1 MEVSGHLGGDARSSS
16 SVSSFPFV
24 LCPLRASV
32 PSSHS
37 GLGPTHSPAGL
48 SRLGSSCTL
57 LTSRKPYT
65 WQPSFFCS
73 CIFWL
78 KPSRRHC
85 SMVSGFLKA
94 QPRRRYAS
102 RTSSQELQHLKRGGA
117 GGASERH
124 PKSAGTLGNKAVPPT
139 NKASPSLIFDH
150 PASSRYVSSAAAGL
164 LKHTYSHSVWG
175 DEKFRPDHGDGH
187 TGLCM

>member
-1 MEVSGHLGGDARSSS
+1 MEVSGHLGGDALSSS
-16 SVSSFPFV
+16 SRFLLS
-24 LCPLRASV
+24 LCPLSPEGKCALESQWT
-32 PSSHS
+32 
-37 GLGPTHSPAGL
+37 GPTHSPAGL

-102 RTSSQELQHLKRGGA
+102 RTSSQELQHLRRGGA
-117 GGASERH
+117 GGGSERH
-124 PKSAGTLGNKAVPPT
+124 PKSAGTLGTRQCCPPT
-139 NKASPSLIFDH
+139 KPP
-150 PASSRYVSSAAAGL
+150 PASSLIVQCPPGMFPQRQQGCENI
-164 LKHTYSHSVWG
+164 HTPILMG
-175 DEKFRPDHGDGH
+175 
-187 TGLCM
+187 

>member
-1 MEVSGHLGGDARSSS
+1 MRVSALGQRQKSIRQRKGPSNSPGVPADLGCLPCTWDCWKLFPGAKWKFPATCGEMPSHPPAI
-16 SVSSFPFV
+16 SSFPFV

-37 GLGPTHSPAGL
+37 GRGPTHSPAGL

-102 RTSSQELQHLKRGGA
+102 RTSSQELQHLRRGGA
-117 GGASERH
+117 GGVSERH
-124 PKSAGTLGNKAVPPT
+124 LGCRHLGK
-139 NKASPSLIFDH
+139 
-150 PASSRYVSSAAAGL
+150 
-164 LKHTYSHSVWG
+164 
-175 DEKFRPDHGDGH
+175 
-187 TGLCM
+187 